1 MNDDDREY
9 NTVDQT
15 QRETFNTKNL
25 RNRDRLRR
33 VEERSLV
40 QLAAYPDDDDSDGL
54 YDLLGRERL
63 VGGRTVHRQDG
74 CAPCGTPPVF

>member
-15 QRETFNTKNL
+15 QHETFNAINL

-40 QLAAYPDDDDSDGL
+40 QLATYPDDDDSDGL
-54 YDLLGRERL
+54 CNLLGRERL
-63 VGGRTVHRQDG
+63 VGGRTVHR
-74 CAPCGTPPVF
+74 